1 MRIWVFNH
9 YASTPDQPTTGAYF
23 LLKAL
28 ADRGVKVTVFASGF
42 NYYRRKE
49 IRLEGN
55 FFTRAE
61 HDGNLTFQ
69 WIRTTPTSG
78 RALSRMVNM
87 LSYTFVAL
95 CVALFKKDK
104 PDIVIGVCPH
114 PFAGFAAW
122 LTSAIKRARFMY
134 EIRDIWPESLTEGK
148 IISPTGFIAKALWAL
163 QNFLYRKAERIL
175 SVLPALDTYM
185 REVGIDTNKFV
196 WIPNGVL
203 INPAELP
210 VPKADNAQDFVA
222 LYIGGH
228 SKYHALDD
236 LLDAALILQNGGHS
250 DIRIVLIGDG
260 SEKPRLIE
268 RAQSMGL
275 KNVEFRDAVPRT
287 QIPSV
292 VGEASCFVIT
302 SRSMPIHRYGISP
315 NKLCDAMLAGKPII
329 MALPAANDLVTQTGA
344 GFSIAPQQPVLL
356 AESILKMKALSPEE
370 RLEMGRKG
378 QQYALQNFDAGNL
391 AERFLQS
398 VQSAA

>member
-28 ADRGVKVTVFASGF
+28 ADRGMDVTVFASGF

-49 IRLEGN
+49 LRLGSN
-55 FFTRAE
+55 LFTKAE
-61 HDGNLTFQ
+61 VNGNLTFQ

-78 RALSRMVNM
+78 RALSRMINM
-87 LSYTFVAL
+87 ISYTTVAL
-95 CVALFKKDK
+95 FVALFKKEK

-122 LTSAIKRARFMY
+122 LVSAIKGGRFMY

-148 IISPTGFIAKALWAL
+148 LLSPTGFIARALTVL
-163 QNFLYRKAERIL
+163 QKFLYKKADRII
-175 SVLPALDTYM
+175 SVLPGVDTYL
-185 REVGIDTNKFV
+185 REIGVDDKKFV
-196 WIPNGVL
+196 WIPNGVM
-203 INPAELP
+203 INPEELP
-210 VPKADNAQDFVA
+210 VPKTDAGETFTAM
-222 LYIGGH
+222 YIGGH

-236 LLDAALILQNGGHS
+236 LLDAAAILQNKGS
-250 DIRIVLIGDG
+250 DIKIVLIGDG
-260 SEKPRLIE
+260 SEKPRLIQ
-268 RAQSMGL
+268 RAHDMEL

-287 QIPSV
+287 EIPNV
-292 VGEASCFVIT
+292 VGDASCFVIT

-344 GFSIAPQQPVLL
+344 GFSIAPQQPALL
-356 AESILKMKALSPEE
+356 AESMLKMRDVPAAE
-370 RLEMGRKG
+370 RVKMGQRG
-378 QQYALQNFDAGNL
+378 QQYALQNFDAANL

-398 VQSAA
+398 LNKAA